1 MINAMKTKEAA
12 APPATAGNQLLDDS
26 SRKDSEGNP
35 KSPDVPILKN
45 SIFGFQGGA
54 PTSNLSFE
62 VNDVL
67 DHEQW
72 QNSIIS
78 GWSASLNNS
87 IESTED
93 ARAEPEV
100 ISESSECVLSP
111 GRRGGGGGG
120 CHSCDHCFRR
130 DNYSDGL
137 RLRSNGL
144 ADAKDRPK
152 QWVQCML
159 PAHSQLPLSQR
170 ALWCGDWCTHRS
182 CVEFP

>member
-1 MINAMKTKEAA
+1 MRWRLKKLQHRLRRQEINYLTTHHVRIRREI
-12 APPATAGNQLLDDS
+12 
-26 SRKDSEGNP
+26 P
-35 KSPDVPILKN
+35 KVQMFLKN
-45 SIFGFQGGA
+45 SIFGFHGGA

-111 GRRGGGGGG
+111 GRRGGGGG

-170 ALWCGDWCTHRS
+170 ALWLVTGAHIVPALS
-182 CVEFP
+182 SLE

>member
-1 MINAMKTKEAA
+1 VPNKMARTMMINAMKTKEAA

-67 DHEQW
+67 DYEQW

-111 GRRGGGGGG
+111 GRRGRGGGGV
-120 CHSCDHCFRR
+120 
-130 DNYSDGL
+130 
-137 RLRSNGL
+137 
-144 ADAKDRPK
+144 P
-152 QWVQCML
+152 
-159 PAHSQLPLSQR
+159 QL
-170 ALWCGDWCTHRS
+170 
-182 CVEFP
+182 

>member
-1 MINAMKTKEAA
+1 MMINAMETKEAA

-67 DHEQW
+67 DYEQW
-72 QNSIIS
+72 RNSIIS

-111 GRRGGGGGG
+111 GRRGGGGGATVVTTVLDETTILMG
-120 CHSCDHCFRR
+120 SGSGPTDLQMRKIVRNSGCNACFLHTLNCHCHSE
-130 DNYSDGL
+130 
-137 RLRSNGL
+137 RSG
-144 ADAKDRPK
+144 
-152 QWVQCML
+152 W
-159 PAHSQLPLSQR
+159 
-170 ALWCGDWCTHRS
+170 
-182 CVEFP
+182 